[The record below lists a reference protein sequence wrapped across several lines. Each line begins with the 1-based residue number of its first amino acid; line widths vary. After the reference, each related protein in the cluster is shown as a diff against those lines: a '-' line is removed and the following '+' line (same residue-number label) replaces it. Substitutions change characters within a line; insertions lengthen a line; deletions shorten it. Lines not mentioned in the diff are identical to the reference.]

1 MRYLR
6 LFSANVKIAG
16 KFIGDIEFA
25 PITVFCGSNAS
36 GKTMLLN
43 FFFKIYLMS
52 ILTIILKVI
61 TLKNF

>member
-25 PITVFCGSNAS
+25 PITV
-36 GKTMLLN
+36 LIL
-43 FFFKIYLMS
+43 FFKIYLMS